1 MRLSKKLL
9 AILLLSLGLSNVS
22 SAKDL
27 NPWRDCG
34 IGAMIF
40 TDVPVGA
47 IISNLIWDLGTTAL
61 TSSGAS
67 KETCKGQTVAAA
79 KFITHTYA
87 NLEEQTVKGD
97 GKHLHAMLNILG
109 CNDSSHQGI
118 IHSVRSRFG
127 NTLKSRDY
135 NAQATVA
142 KAENYYNLV
151 NATIK
156 KDYPTQCNI
165 S

>member
-40 TDVPVGA
+40 TDIPVGA

-61 TSSGAS
+61 TSSGVS
-67 KETCKGQTVAAA
+67 KENCKGQTVAAA

-97 GKHLHAMLNILG
+97 GKHLHAMLDILG

-118 IHSVRSRFG
+118 IHSVRNRFS
-127 NTLKSRDY
+127 NTLQSSNY
-135 NAQATVA
+135 SAQAPVA

-156 KDYPTQCNI
+156 QDYATQCNI

>member
-9 AILLLSLGLSNVS
+9 AVLLLSLGLSNVS
-22 SAKDL
+22 FAKDL

-47 IISNLIWDLGTTAL
+47 IISNIIWDLGTTAL
-61 TSSGAS
+61 TSSGMS
-67 KETCKGQTVAAA
+67 KEMCEGQKVAAA

-97 GKHLHAMLNILG
+97 GKHLHAMLDILG
-109 CNDSSHQGI
+109 CDQSSHTGI
-118 IHSVRSRFG
+118 IHSVRNRFS
-127 NTLKSRDY
+127 NTLNNTQYST
-135 NAQATVA
+135 QATVA
-142 KAENYYNLV
+142 KAEGYYNLV

-156 KDYPTQCNI
+156 QNYATQCNL